1 MNKVIITGSSGL
13 VGSEAVKFFSK
24 KKFNVIGIDNN
35 FRKKLFGDTADNMPN
50 LKMLKKKYKNFENHN
65 IDIRNFKSLKK
76 IFKNNKNKIK
86 CIIHAAAQP
95 SHDWAAKDPFTDFSI
110 NSQATLNLLELT
122 KKFCPKATFIFV
134 STNKV
139 YGDRPN
145 SLRLIEKKTRWE
157 IHPKSKYLNG
167 IDENMS
173 IDNCTHSLFGVSKS
187 AADLMVQEYGKN
199 FGINTGIFRAGCITG
214 PNHAGAE
221 LHGFLNYIIKANLT
235 KKKYTIFGYKGKQVR
250 DNIHSYDLINCFW
263 EFSKKPRKGEIY
275 NIGGGRKNSC
285 SIIEVMEKIHSKT
298 KIKFNYSKSTKN
310 RVGDHIWYIS
320 NNKKF
325 QKHYKHWK
333 IKYNLDRILD
343 EIILSFK
350 INV

>member
-13 VGSEAVKFFSK
+13 VGSEAVQFFSK

-65 IDIRNFKSLKK
+65 IDIRSFKSLKK

-173 IDNCTHSLFGVSKS
+173 IDNCTHSLFGV
-187 AADLMVQEYGKN
+187 
-199 FGINTGIFRAGCITG
+199 
-214 PNHAGAE
+214 
-221 LHGFLNYIIKANLT
+221 
-235 KKKYTIFGYKGKQVR
+235 
-250 DNIHSYDLINCFW
+250 
-263 EFSKKPRKGEIY
+263 
-275 NIGGGRKNSC
+275 
-285 SIIEVMEKIHSKT
+285 
-298 KIKFNYSKSTKN
+298 
-310 RVGDHIWYIS
+310 
-320 NNKKF
+320 
-325 QKHYKHWK
+325 
-333 IKYNLDRILD
+333 
-343 EIILSFK
+343 
-350 INV
+350 